1 MLLQYLF
8 HGRIHF
14 GWRRDGRNKTRGDAR
29 VAAVDQHLNALLIS
43 LFKETTQLHMKH
55 EHSNDSTHLR
65 DLKSPLAS
73 QDGAQTR
80 FHCWGNAVLLEQV
93 FHTRTE
99 SADIDVEQLKT
110 REHSL

>member
-1 MLLQYLF
+1 MLLQYLL

-14 GWRRDGRNKTRGDAR
+14 SWRRDGRNETRGDAR

-43 LFKETTQLHMKH
+43 LFKETTQLQMTDQQ
-55 EHSNDSTHLR
+55 SNNSTHLR
-65 DLKSPLAS
+65 DLKSSLAS

-80 FHCWGNAVLLEQV
+80 LHCWRNAVLLEQV

>member
-1 MLLQYLF
+1 MLLQDLL

-29 VAAVDQHLNALLIS
+29 IAAVDQHLNALLVS
-43 LFKETTQLHMKH
+43 LFKETTQLQMTD
-55 EHSNDSTHLR
+55 EHSNDPAHLR
-65 DLKSPLAS
+65 DLKSSLAS
-73 QDGAQTR
+73 QDGTQTR
-80 FHCWGNAVLLEQV
+80 FHCWRNAVLLEQV

-110 REHSL
+110 GEYSL